1 MSKRDLAFVLV
12 PWLLLCGIE
21 SSRAESGATPKH
33 PIPPSKEVAHTS
45 KEVTHTSKGAT
56 RPSKGTSPLLTTR
69 TSATATVTQKKVFAP
84 MLQHVQTIQNTDF
97 GHLPTVSSRL
107 QQIARFTRN
116 LQQLTAGSKV
126 PSLYAD
132 ALNNDAR
139 ELGNLAAT
147 VSANKDLGAGDQ
159 TSLMQSF
166 EDVHSDLAAKESFA
180 EQNPSQPFAPVNVT
194 VITRD
199 KDVQQVSGYE
209 VWYSLKGYYNYK
221 DEHHYHLFDKDS
233 SPTSQPIP
241 AGNYMFWAAKEGK
254 DGPPRPIDVGSDG
267 QRKRSIDLET
277 P

>member
-45 KEVTHTSKGAT
+45 KELTHASKGATHTSKGAT

-132 ALNNDAR
+132 ALTNDAR
-139 ELGNLAAT
+139 ELGNLADT

-166 EDVHSDLAAKESFA
+166 EDVHSDLCRTE
-180 EQNPSQPFAPVNVT
+180 PFTT
-194 VITRD
+194 VCSRQCHSNNTR
-199 KDVQQVSGYE
+199 QGC
-209 VWYSLKGYYNYK
+209 
-221 DEHHYHLFDKDS
+221 
-233 SPTSQPIP
+233 T
-241 AGNYMFWAAKEGK
+241 AGQW
-254 DGPPRPIDVGSDG
+254 
-267 QRKRSIDLET
+267 L
-277 P
+277 